1 LRGARGGR
9 SLCRVLVI
17 AISTI
22 GAILIVVGCIALL
35 ALAGGLVASSS
46 GRNAERVDPLGDRI
60 ETQDFKRP
68 RNEGD
73 LL

>member
-1 LRGARGGR
+1 MSVVAVSML
-9 SLCRVLVI
+9 
-17 AISTI
+17 
-22 GAILIVVGCIALL
+22 GAILIAVGCIALL
-35 ALAGGLVASSS
+35 ALAGGLLTQNVF
-46 GRNAERVDPLGDRI
+46 GRTAERVDPLGDPI